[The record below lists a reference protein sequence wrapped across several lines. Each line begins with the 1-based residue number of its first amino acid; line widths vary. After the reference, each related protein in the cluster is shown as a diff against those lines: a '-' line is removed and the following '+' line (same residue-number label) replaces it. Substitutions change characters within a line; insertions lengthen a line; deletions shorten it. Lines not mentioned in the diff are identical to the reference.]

1 MSDEKKQGRKERKR
15 TRKQRDIC
23 HLYGRITREG
33 RVYLD
38 LET

>member
-15 TRKQRDIC
+15 KQREIC
-23 HLYGRITREG
+23 HLYGRITGEG